1 MFSLHCLDVRWDI
14 WEEKEERKKLT
25 WNEKT
30 ENNNKILLPLAT
42 TLRTE
47 QKSAIPKTTG
57 TEEAASAIAE

>member
-1 MFSLHCLDVRWDI
+1 MLLIPGRQWNNA
-14 WEEKEERKKLT
+14 EKKKKKKKA
-25 WNEKT
+25 NAKQ